1 MSIKTRYLKQAEDPR
16 AESDLEDNRAEWEC
30 PAFRRLVTKYAEDEG
45 DFQSEG
51 NFKTGGQPTHSAKN
65 A

>member
-30 PAFRRLVTKYAEDEG
+30 PAFRRLVTKYAENLG
-45 DFQSEG
+45 NFQSEG
-51 NFKTGGQPTHSAKN
+51 NFKTGGGMSHSATN